1 LSWFHP
7 SDDCRANEDDPI
19 DVDHQEDFTELLDAA
34 RAAPGDIK
42 TLPQYV
48 EIRGHSRHR
57 FPMEHVFIFSR
68 ACEDLHLLTHTHC
81 SSNTGQKHVV
91 AAITVPYDRK
101 HTDYGQEKAQ
111 LASKV
116 KAFFVFALPRSD
128 IEYLSRYVSREDRV
142 DSHLVLQGW
151 TTVGLTMWCTVI
163 NDVVCCHQAAEGL
176 RLRLR

>member
-1 LSWFHP
+1 
-7 SDDCRANEDDPI
+7 
-19 DVDHQEDFTELLDAA
+19 VDHQEDFTELLDAA

-48 EIRGHSRHR
+48 KIRGASGM
-57 FPMEHVFIFSR
+57 FPLSVGLVR
-68 ACEDLHLLTHTHC
+68 TYLLTHTHC
-81 SSNTGQKHVV
+81 SSNTGQQHVV

-142 DSHLVLQGW
+142 VSHLVQEGW
-151 TTVGLTMWCTVI
+151 TTVGLTMWCAVI